1 MESLTEARRIA
12 AICRRL
18 NRRAHVAIRINPA
31 GEAEGGAMRMGGR
44 PAPFGID
51 EELLDEVLDA
61 ILAMPELDLYGIHLF
76 TGTQILDAGILLGQY
91 LLGLG
96 LAC

>member
-1 MESLTEARRIA
+1 MALDFFRAAGSPSSGSLEQFMLLTSAKILSPYPA
-12 AICRRL
+12 VALKPATPISRRL

-51 EELLDEVLDA
+51 EELLD
-61 ILAMPELDLYGIHLF
+61 
-76 TGTQILDAGILLGQY
+76 
-91 LLGLG
+91 
-96 LAC
+96 